1 MQTKILQSSGDRSW
15 WPKYQDE
22 AIEAIA
28 FFLSDSRGIEATGE
42 MSEIIPLI
50 SIDGVTMMGAQLSG
64 MWYLIPLKDSDRR
77 NTKRLGP
84 YADAADALL
93 HLKLMGTMEDS
104 L

>member
-1 MQTKILQSSGDRSW
+1 
-15 WPKYQDE
+15 
-22 AIEAIA
+22 
-28 FFLSDSRGIEATGE
+28 
-42 MSEIIPLI
+42 
-50 SIDGVTMMGAQLSG
+50 MMGAQLSG